1 MDVNN
6 KEQLVLEL
14 RAKGYSY
21 GDIVKETRLN
31 KSTVAYLAKKQFIE
45 KEITKSKAKLDYE
58 EIVCSIIPNATSM
71 CDLCKLLGKR
81 PTNNNY
87 LFLTKII
94 EKYNID
100 ISHFSSLSLP
110 KHKSRIIID
119 DSQYFIHD
127 PNQLKQGI
135 KIKQRLLKHNIKEH
149 KCEKCGRTHWNDDI
163 IPLELHHVNGDRF
176 DNRLENLQLLCPNC
190 HSQTDNFCGK
200 NILKEKKKYT
210 CRCCGK
216 EFFCGEGSSKYSRLY
231 CSEECRDT
239 FSGMPNQYVKRTESN
254 KTILAIN
261 IKISKEQLLEDY
273 KELGSFVKIGE
284 KYNVSDNT
292 IKKWFKKYNLPCK
305 SIEIRKLIIEQ
316 YGKQPQWYV
325 YMYDENGKRKNMQYK
340 KIDTYTMENEF
351 IKTYDSVKDVC
362 HDLNLVSID
371 SIRDVCVG
379 KKSSYRGYIFKY
391 HKD

>member
-1 MDVNN
+1 MNINN

-21 GDIVKETRLN
+21 GDIVKETGLN

-45 KEITKSKAKLDYE
+45 KERAKTKAKLDYE
-58 EIVCSIIPNATSM
+58 KIVCSIIPNATSM

-110 KHKSRIIID
+110 KQKPKIILD

-127 PNQLKQGI
+127 PNQLKGGKNI
-135 KIKQRLLKHNIKEH
+135 KNRLLKHNIKEH
-149 KCEKCGRTHWNDDI
+149 KCEICGRTHWNGDI

-200 NILKEKKKYT
+200 NTLKEKKKYT

-216 EFFCGEGSSKYSRLY
+216 EFFCGEGSSKSSTIY
-231 CSEECRDT
+231 CSIECKDNVLNTKTKYINRDVNNSIRPT
-239 FSGMPNQYVKRTESN
+239 
-254 KTILAIN
+254 
-261 IKISKEQLLEDY
+261 KEQLLEDY
-273 KELGSFVKIGE
+273 KELGSFVQIGK
-284 KYNVSDNT
+284 KYNVCDKA
-292 IKKWFKKYNLPCK
+292 IAKWFKRYNLPGK
-305 SIEIRKLIIEQ
+305 SIEVRKLIIEQ
-316 YGKQPQWYV
+316 YGKQPQWYA
-325 YMYDENGKRKNMQYK
+325 YMYDENGKRKNMQY
-340 KIDTYTMENEF
+340 
-351 IKTYDSVKDVC
+351 
-362 HDLNLVSID
+362 
-371 SIRDVCVG
+371 G
-379 KKSSYRGYIFKY
+379 KK
-391 HKD
+391 KD